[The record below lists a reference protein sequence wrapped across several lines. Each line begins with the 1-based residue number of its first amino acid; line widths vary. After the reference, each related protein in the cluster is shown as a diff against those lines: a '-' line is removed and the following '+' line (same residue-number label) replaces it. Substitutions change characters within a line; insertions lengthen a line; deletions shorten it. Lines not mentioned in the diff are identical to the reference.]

1 MGVLTKPDLATERTT
16 KDAVIDL
23 VLGKRSNLRLGYY
36 VVKNRSAD
44 DNVSTVSDH
53 LATKEAFFTAPP

>member
-1 MGVLTKPDLATERTT
+1 
-16 KDAVIDL
+16 
-23 VLGKRSNLRLGYY
+23 